1 MTRPPV
7 QIKRLTP
14 SATIPSYATEGSAGM
29 DLHADLTKP
38 VTLFAGNA
46 LMIPTGIS
54 IALPAT
60 LEAQVRSRSGLAA
73 KHNVAVLN
81 SPGTIDSDYR
91 GEIKV
96 ILYNHHEFNH
106 FEIKPGDRIA
116 QLVIAPVIQ
125 IAFEEVDK
133 LGDTARGT
141 GGFGST
147 GV

>member
-1 MTRPPV
+1 
-7 QIKRLTP
+7 
-14 SATIPSYATEGSAGM
+14 M
-29 DLHADLTKP
+29 DLHADLTQP
-38 VTLFAGNA
+38 VTLFAGKA

-73 KHNVAVLN
+73 KNQVVVLN

-91 GEIKV
+91 GQIKV
-96 ILYNHHEFNH
+96 ILYNHHAWDN

-116 QLVIAPVIQ
+116 QMVIAPVVQ
-125 IAFEEVDK
+125 VAWSEVEE
-133 LGDTARGT
+133 LNDTARGT